1 MSNQMLKMAQDLP
14 LARIH
19 GWLAGDGHADA
30 RVEPDKHGVHYELRF
45 FPDSKKLAGLFALNF
60 RKQLRVRPHI
70 HDTRGTEECY
80 AVRVRNVAACRLILS
95 VAPLGRHTW
104 PIPSFGYEEEHV
116 QWIKSY
122 YDCEARVYGPQHA
135 IQAKSVNNE
144 GLEQVRMRLGQ
155 IGVRSNLH
163 GPYHQKKETWAP
175 YWVLSITGRS
185 EARSHALKVG
195 FNHPAKLRA
204 LMSI

>member
-1 MSNQMLKMAQDLP
+1 MLKMAQDLP

-60 RKQLRVRPHI
+60 RKRFRVRPHI

-80 AVRVRNVAACRLILS
+80 AVRVRNVTACRLILS

-122 YDCEARVYGPQHA
+122 YHCACLESTQPVSLSREIGIWVQSLLAERRGDSQSRRQTNPQP
-135 IQAKSVNNE
+135 V
-144 GLEQVRMRLGQ
+144 
-155 IGVRSNLH
+155 
-163 GPYHQKKETWAP
+163 
-175 YWVLSITGRS
+175 
-185 EARSHALKVG
+185 
-195 FNHPAKLRA
+195 
-204 LMSI
+204 